1 MDHRIKELRRDIG
14 PREKEIQKMKD
25 DTNKMDKKLKKL
37 NSINNTLGAVI
48 DELD

>member
-1 MDHRIKELRRDIG
+1 
-14 PREKEIQKMKD
+14 MKD

-48 DELD
+48 DELDQSINKMKD